1 MRRGVIISVR
11 ASMNAS
17 CDCGLPPAGDGSS
30 SRELSRAEQL
40 ATMRKVTW
48 RLIPLLFC
56 CYVIAYVD
64 RINVGFAK
72 LHLHE
77 ALGVDPKIYDSVFGL
92 GAGIFFIG
100 YFIFEVP
107 SNLILQRV
115 GARFWIARIMIVWG
129 IVSMGFMF
137 LKGTS
142 MFYAMRFLLGA
153 AEAGF
158 FPGVL
163 LYLTYWY
170 PAKERAQTIALFAVG
185 GVAAG
190 VVGSPISGALLGMD
204 GLLGLK
210 GWQWLFFIEA
220 LPAILMGVVVWTVLP
235 NRPQNARWLTE
246 REKQWVQS
254 RLDAETKASDGVAGH
269 QLLAILKNPRLWM
282 FCAMYF
288 LMNVGG
294 YGYKMW
300 GPTIIKSLSGKGDT
314 VVGLINA
321 IPYFTAGVVMYVVG
335 LNSDKTGERRWHI
348 ALSATAA
355 SVGFLVAATVTNPY
369 LAMAGLTIAFAGL
382 KATIAPFWALSTAFF
397 TGTAAAGGIAF
408 INSVGNLGGF
418 FGPYLVGYIK
428 DHSKDGNFAS
438 LLMLGGAL
446 VGMAVFALV
455 SSKAGGTFNGKSLK
469 KTAQG

>member
-1 MRRGVIISVR
+1 
-11 ASMNAS
+11 MNAS
-17 CDCGLPPAGDGSS
+17 TD
-30 SRELSRAEQL
+30 ELSRAEQL
-40 ATMRKVTW
+40 ATMRKVTL

-72 LHLHE
+72 LHLHA
-77 ALGVDPKIYDSVFGL
+77 ALGVDSKIYDSVFGL

-129 IVSMGFMF
+129 VVSMAFMF
-137 LKGTS
+137 LKGVT
-142 MFYAMRFLLGA
+142 MFYVMRFLLGA

-190 VVGSPISGALLGMD
+190 VVGSPISGALLNMD

-220 LPAILMGVVVWTVLP
+220 LPAILMGIVVWTVLP
-235 NRPQNARWLTE
+235 NRPQNARWLSD
-246 REKQWVQS
+246 REKRWVQS
-254 RLDAETKASDGVAGH
+254 RVDAEAKSASVGQGH
-269 QLLAILKNPRLWM
+269 HLMAIFSNPRVWV

-294 YGYKMW
+294 YGYEMW
-300 GPTIIKSLSGKGDT
+300 LPTIVKGLSGKGDAT
-314 VVGLINA
+314 VGLINA
-321 IPYFTAGVVMYVVG
+321 IPYFVAGVAMYWVG
-335 LNSDKTGERRWHI
+335 RNSDKTGERRWHI
-348 ALSATAA
+348 AVAALTAA
-355 SVGFLVAATVTNPY
+355 VGFLVAATVSNPY
-369 LAMAGLTIAFAGL
+369 IAMAGLTVAFAGL
-382 KATIAPFWALSTAFF
+382 KSTIAPFWAVSTAFM
-397 TGTAAAGGIAF
+397 TGAAAAGGIAF

-428 DHSKDGNFAS
+428 DHSKDGNFAA

-446 VGMAVFALV
+446 VGMAILALA
-455 SSKAGGTFNGKSLK
+455 SSKAEGTFDGKRK
-469 KTAQG
+469 G